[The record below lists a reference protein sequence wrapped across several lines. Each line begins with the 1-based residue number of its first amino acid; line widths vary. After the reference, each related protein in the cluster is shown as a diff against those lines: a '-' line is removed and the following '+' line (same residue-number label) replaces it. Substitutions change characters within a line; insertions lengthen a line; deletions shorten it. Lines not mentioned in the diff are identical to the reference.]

1 MAIYHDRFI
10 DLQKEL
16 RQTLMSE
23 QVRETID
30 ECILLFRQFVSVV
43 HFGFFSYLYPE
54 AFCFCLPLSL
64 GKPEQTVYSQGGV
77 TTYSRVFSFLIWA
90 YSEICQ

>member
-23 QVRETID
+23 QVRKTTG
-30 ECILLFRQFVSVV
+30 ECILLF
-43 HFGFFSYLYPE
+43 G
-54 AFCFCLPLSL
+54 
-64 GKPEQTVYSQGGV
+64 
-77 TTYSRVFSFLIWA
+77 
-90 YSEICQ
+90 